1 MFGSLGLGEED
12 WAEGWDVEG
21 GGIEIIFVFGHG
33 GSVSG
38 LVGLFKGLG
47 VGNIANNQLA

>member
-1 MFGSLGLGEED
+1 MFGSWGRGEED
-12 WAEGWDVEG
+12 RAKGWDVE
-21 GGIEIIFVFGHG
+21 ESRVVIIFVFGHG
-33 GSVSG
+33 GSLSG